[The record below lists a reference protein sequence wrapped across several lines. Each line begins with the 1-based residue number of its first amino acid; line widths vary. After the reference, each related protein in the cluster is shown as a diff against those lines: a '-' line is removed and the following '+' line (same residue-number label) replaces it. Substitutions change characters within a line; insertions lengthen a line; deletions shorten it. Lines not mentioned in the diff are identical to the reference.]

1 MRLAQKLV
9 RGAARD
15 RAELC
20 EHRGKLDHPVVSSED
35 TQMMDSEVT
44 KGDGEPRSF
53 GDRAALD
60 AEASATKLAEA
71 TEPVARRARQLAEQ
85 QKAAGAETIGGLAG
99 AVHGAARELE
109 SQIPQ
114 AASYVHDA
122 AARLED
128 AALQL
133 RQRSLDELAS
143 SLGKF
148 ARTQPAAFFGGAV
161 LAGFAISR
169 FLKSSGPTGS
179 NRHV

>member
-1 MRLAQKLV
+1 M
-9 RGAARD
+9 
-15 RAELC
+15 
-20 EHRGKLDHPVVSSED
+20 
-35 TQMMDSEVT
+35 
-44 KGDGEPRSF
+44 
-53 GDRAALD
+53 
-60 AEASATKLAEA
+60 
-71 TEPVARRARQLAEQ
+71 ARRARQLAEQ

-133 RQRSLDELAS
+133 RQRSLDDLAS
-143 SLGKF
+143 GFGNL

-169 FLKSSGPTGS
+169 FLKSSAPRPQS
-179 NRHV
+179 RR